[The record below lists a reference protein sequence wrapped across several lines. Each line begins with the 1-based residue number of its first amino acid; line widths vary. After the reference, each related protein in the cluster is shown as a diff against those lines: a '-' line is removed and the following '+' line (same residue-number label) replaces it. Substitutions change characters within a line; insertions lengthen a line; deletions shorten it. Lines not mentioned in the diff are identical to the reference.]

1 MGLAMS
7 TEPLLDI
14 RGVSK
19 AFVTTRRH
27 RRHTTLAADNI
38 SLAVRVGDSM
48 GVVGESG
55 SGKSTLANM
64 IMGLEHPDSGE
75 ICYQGRALTGRGA
88 VFPYGAVQIVFQ
100 DPLSSLDPLM
110 TVRDLLREPLRILPK
125 PQRQAH
131 GSESALADLL
141 TRVGLRPSH
150 LDNRSHQFS
159 GGQRQRIAIARALVT
174 NPALIILDE
183 PTSALD
189 VSIQAQIL
197 NLLMDLQ
204 RDYNLTYL
212 FISHNLAVVHHV
224 CNRVAVLSD
233 GRVVEQ
239 GETRNIFEAPEASY
253 TRSLLAAVPSL
264 D

>member
-1 MGLAMS
+1 MPN
-7 TEPLLDI
+7 EPLLDI
-14 RGVSK
+14 RGVTK

-27 RRHTTLAADNI
+27 RRHTALAADAI
-38 SLAVRVGDSM
+38 SLAVQAGDSM
-48 GVVGESG
+48 GIVGESG

-64 IMGLEHPDSGE
+64 IMGLEHPDAGE
-75 ICYQGRALTGRGA
+75 ILYQGRSLTGGRTP
-88 VFPYGAVQIVFQ
+88 FPYGEVQIVFQ
-100 DPLSSLDPLM
+100 DPLSSLNPLM
-110 TVRDLLREPLRILPK
+110 AVRDLLREPLRVLPK
-125 PQRQAH
+125 SMRQER
-131 GSESALADLL
+131 GSEAALSDLM
-141 TRVGLRPSH
+141 TRVGLRPSQ

-204 RDYNLTYL
+204 RDYDLTYL
-212 FISHNLAVVHHV
+212 FISHNLAVVHHI
-224 CNRVAVLSD
+224 CNRVAVLSN
-233 GRVVEQ
+233 GRVIEQ
-239 GETRNIFEAPEASY
+239 GETRNVFEAPEASY
-253 TRSLLAAVPSL
+253 TRSLLAAVPSF

>member
-1 MGLAMS
+1 MPN
-7 TEPLLDI
+7 EPLLDI
-14 RGVSK
+14 RGVTK

-27 RRHTTLAADNI
+27 RRHTTLAADDI
-38 SLAVRVGDSM
+38 SLAVNVGDSM
-48 GVVGESG
+48 GIVGESG

-75 ICYQGRALTGRGA
+75 ILYRGSPLMGRHAP
-88 VFPYGAVQIVFQ
+88 FPYGEVQIVFQ
-100 DPLSSLDPLM
+100 DPLSSLNPLM

-125 PQRQAH
+125 PIRQER
-131 GSESALADLL
+131 GSETALNDLM
-141 TRVGLRPSH
+141 TRVGLRSSQ

-159 GGQRQRIAIARALVT
+159 GGQRQRVAIARALVT

-204 RDYNLTYL
+204 HDYDLTYL

-233 GRVVEQ
+233 GRIVEQ
-239 GETRNIFEAPEASY
+239 GETRKIFSAPEDSY
-253 TRSLLAAVPSL
+253 TRTLLAAVPSL